1 MSEAFEIDWSLIE
14 SMSCLVKTIT
24 TNGWGDPLYW
34 EVQGDMRVLLTRDVK
49 AWGGGET
56 FIIHYVYSQRNVRIC
71 VISSSC
77 RDLLAHRNG

>member
-34 EVQGDMRVLLTRDVK
+34 EVQGDVRVLPTRDVRL
-49 AWGGGET
+49 GGET

-71 VISSSC
+71 AISSSC
-77 RDLLAHRNG
+77 RDLLGHRNG